1 MIDFTLK
8 NKSDTFH
15 TVGTPGR
22 NTRIS
27 LVSVAKTRPKR
38 CDSGKPWSQALG
50 TSVAKAEAISP
61 RRPFR
66 AFGNVDL
73 EPRACDQG
81 FPAGRLRGRLVSR

>member
-15 TVGTPGR
+15 SASTSGSY
-22 NTRIS
+22 TRIS
-27 LVSVAKTRPKR
+27 LVSVAKTSPKR
-38 CDSGKPWSQALG
+38 GDSGKPWSQALG
-50 TSVAKAEAISP
+50 TSVAKAEAFSP

-73 EPRACDQG
+73 NPGLATWVFLPNPFG
-81 FPAGRLRGRLVSR
+81 VG